1 MDLVVLTASDQYC
14 TKRWNTAAQPAYERT
29 APLLKVTYSTNAV
42 LGMLGLFVGTIGDP
56 AMDTVMTD
64 SFSTR
69 LS

>member
-1 MDLVVLTASDQYC
+1 MDLVVLTNSDQYC
-14 TKRWNTAAQPAYERT
+14 TKRWITAAQPAYERT

-42 LGMLGLFVGTIGDP
+42 LRMVGLFVGTIGDP

-64 SFSTR
+64 SLTR